1 MDVSSV
7 GATPAS
13 PDRFTVDADG
23 RRLRRP
29 YIVALVIL
37 ACALAGRI
45 VFLSQPVNSDTAMF
59 VYMGKLVTDGKQI
72 GVDLV
77 DNKLP
82 SVGLIM
88 STPYR
93 LIGDAWWG
101 YTLLGIAMMTLAPLL
116 LARAA
121 GRAIGRD
128 AFIPV
133 LLAAAV
139 WMNFSPMVYGLFQLE
154 TIQTFFVVLG
164 ACSVLN
170 MLTRYDWRDAVTA
183 GLCVG
188 VGMWAKPTAAA
199 ILPAIALAIW
209 VGTDWRVS
217 RKLVAMMWG
226 TIGVLIP
233 TALCAWLL
241 MVTGML
247 DPLPATLAQLRE
259 YSANSTAEWIDL
271 VKPLFAIGVMLFPV
285 VVWGY
290 VFRRDKTADA
300 TRLNS
305 SKSGVAPTARH
316 AIVIFAIAWLI
327 METIG
332 VVSQRRMY
340 AYHFLPMGA
349 PAALIVGLFLR
360 RARVASI
367 AFAFGPFAVMSCI
380 FVMQIMSWP
389 DRQARM
395 SEVIAY
401 LERNAGAND
410 GVWLD
415 DYPRLM
421 VETDLQPGSRVPLT
435 FLFGNSD
442 EAPLRFSQMI
452 VDDLRDRRP
461 DWVVLHHDRDRFVDF
476 YQTYMAEMAAYPQRR
491 ENFAR
496 GWGAIDDYV
505 RQNYVVET
513 HIDGLD
519 ILKRSDAVA
528 HAE

>member
-1 MDVSSV
+1 
-7 GATPAS
+7 
-13 PDRFTVDADG
+13 
-23 RRLRRP
+23 
-29 YIVALVIL
+29 
-37 ACALAGRI
+37 
-45 VFLSQPVNSDTAMF
+45 MF
-59 VYMGKLVTDGKQI
+59 VYMGKLVTEGRQI
-72 GVDLV
+72 GVDLI

-121 GRAIGRD
+121 SRAIGRD

-133 LLAAAV
+133 LLAGAV

-164 ACSVLN
+164 ACCVLN
-170 MLTRYDWRDAVTA
+170 LLNRYDWRDAVTA

-188 VGMWAKPTAAA
+188 VGMWAKPTAGA
-199 ILPAIALAIW
+199 ILPAIALAII
-209 VGTDWRVS
+209 VGTDWRWS
-217 RKLVAMMWG
+217 RKMLAMAWG
-226 TIGVLIP
+226 AIGVLVP
-233 TALCAWLL
+233 TVLCAWLL

-247 DPLPATLAQLRE
+247 ESLPATIQQLRE

-271 VKPLFAIGVMLFPV
+271 FKPVFAIGVMMFPV
-285 VVWGY
+285 VVCGY
-290 VFRRDKTADA
+290 VFRRDKTGDA
-300 TRLNS
+300 
-305 SKSGVAPTARH
+305 GVAPTAHR
-316 AIVIFAIAWLI
+316 AMVIFAIAWLI
-327 METIG
+327 METVG

-349 PAALIVGLFLR
+349 PAALMVGLFLR
-360 RARVASI
+360 RMRVASI
-367 AFAFGPFAVMSCI
+367 GFAFGPFAVMSCI
-380 FVMQIMSWP
+380 FAIEILGWP

-401 LERNAGAND
+401 LERNAQPND

-421 VETDLQPGSRVPLT
+421 VETRMQPGSRVPLT

-442 EAPLRFSQMI
+442 EAPLRFSGMI
-452 VDDLRDRRP
+452 VDDLCQRTP
-461 DWVVLHHDRDRFVDF
+461 EWVVLYRDRDRFVDF
-476 YQTYMAEMAAYPQRR
+476 YQTYMAEMAAYPKRR

-496 GWGAIDDYV
+496 GWSAIDGYV
-505 RQNYVVET
+505 RSHYVVEA

-519 ILKRSDAVA
+519 ILRRTRAVA
-528 HAE
+528 TTD